1 MKRKALILMSI
12 LFILI
17 SIGLLAEKTIEQKQ
31 QDLEEKL
38 KSASGEEKI
47 EILNQLAYS
56 IYKQYPKKCIEY
68 SRQALRLSKDLNL
81 QQGIGIALK
90 LMGMGFGVLGENKES
105 LENTRNA
112 LKIFQKLGDKKNIA
126 QSLTAI
132 GAIYLNMSQYDIAL
146 DHFLKSLKI
155 NEDIGYK
162 KGIKDNINNIGVV
175 HFWQGD
181 FDEALIYYRKSLQI
195 EKELANKIGIA
206 TSYNNIGL
214 VYYNLKQYDQAI
226 EYSLKAEKMYDQLGD
241 KAGMANTWMNLG
253 IAYSDLGDDEK
264 SEEYLKQSLKMAS
277 ELDLKIQ
284 IMQTSINLGEVY
296 SRQKKHSLAL
306 IYLQK
311 ALTGAKELNS
321 NELMR
326 CAYCDLSE
334 IHSQQGDYKKAL
346 EYHRLYFDINQE
358 IFNEEKSKQIT
369 EMQTRYQTLEKEK
382 RIEILEKNNQIQGL
396 QLSKERVTRNA
407 FIFGFILVIIIL
419 VLLFRKYL
427 YLFAFWKKQKYIG
440 QFRLME
446 KIGSGGMGVIYKAH
460 HMKNKSETYAVK
472 VLREELTGSQDII
485 KRFKQEATIIDKL
498 NHPHIIRIMERGQYK
513 QRFFIAMELL
523 EGKTLENKL
532 AEDGQIPLKEC
543 LHIMKQITAALS
555 LIHSK
560 NIIHRDLKPSNIMLV
575 NKNGDHH
582 FVKLLDFGIARM
594 KFQTKMTRTGIL
606 LGTINYLSPEQI
618 NNSGISIAS
627 DLFSLGIIFYE
638 MICGKKPF
646 TGDNESDIIKEI
658 MEKQPLEPQRLRI
671 EVSGELNILIMRM
684 LEKQKESRPSSLEV
698 LKIIHTMTRNL

>member
-1 MKRKALILMSI
+1 MSI
-12 LFILI
+12 LFIFF

-38 KSASGEEKI
+38 KSASGKEKI

-56 IYKQYPKKCIEY
+56 IYDQYPKKCIEY

-81 QQGIGIALK
+81 QQGMGNALK
-90 LMGMGFGVLGENKES
+90 LMGMGYGVLGENKES

-112 LKIFQKLGDKKNIA
+112 LKIFKNIGDKKNIA

-146 DHFLKSLKI
+146 DHFLRSLKM

-162 KGIKDNINNIGVV
+162 KGIKNNANNIGIV
-175 HFWQGD
+175 HFWQEN
-181 FDEALIYYRKSLQI
+181 FDEALIYYRKSLKI
-195 EKELANKIGIA
+195 EEELEDKIGIA
-206 TSYNNIGL
+206 TSFNNIGL
-214 VYYNLKQYDQAI
+214 VYEKLKQYDQAI
-226 EYSLKAEKMYDQLGD
+226 EYYFKAVKMYDQLAD
-241 KAGMANTWMNLG
+241 KAGKASTWMNLG
-253 IAYSDLGDDEK
+253 IAYSFLEDYKK

-296 SRQKKHSLAL
+296 SRQKKHNPAL

-311 ALTGAKELNS
+311 ALIGAKELNS
-321 NELMR
+321 KELMR
-326 CAYCDLSE
+326 CAYYDLSE
-334 IHSQQGDYKKAL
+334 IHSQKGDYKKAL
-346 EYHRLYFDINQE
+346 EYHKLFFEMNQE
-358 IFNEEKSKQIT
+358 IFNEEKNKQIT
-369 EMQTRYQTLEKEK
+369 EMQTRYETLKKEQ
-382 RIEILEKNNQIQGL
+382 RIEILEKNNRIQGL

-419 VLLFRKYL
+419 VLLIRKYQ

-440 QFRLME
+440 QFRLNE

-460 HMKNKSETYAVK
+460 HIKNKSETYAIK
-472 VLREELTGSQDII
+472 VLREELSESREII

-498 NHPHIIRIMERGQYK
+498 NHPHIVKIMERGQYK

-532 AEDGQIPLKEC
+532 GEDGQIPLNEC
-543 LHIMKQITAALS
+543 LDIMKQITAALS

-575 NKNGDHH
+575 NKNSDHD

-606 LGTINYLSPEQI
+606 LGTTSYLSPEQI
-618 NNSGISIAS
+618 NNSGISSAS

-638 MICGKKPF
+638 MVCGKKPF
-646 TGDNESDIIKEI
+646 TADNESDIIKDI
-658 MEKQPLEPQRLRI
+658 LEKQPPEPQRLRV
-671 EVSGELNILIMRM
+671 EVPGKLNTLIMRM

-698 LKIIHTMTRNL
+698 LKVIHTTNKNL